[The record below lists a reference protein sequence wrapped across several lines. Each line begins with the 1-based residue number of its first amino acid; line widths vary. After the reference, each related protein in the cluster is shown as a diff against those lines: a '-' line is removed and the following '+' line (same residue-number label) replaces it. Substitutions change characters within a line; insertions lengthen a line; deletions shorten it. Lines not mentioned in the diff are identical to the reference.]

1 MKPTGG
7 TAYGLLNCSFL
18 LVPLIWIN
26 VLLINKSIRPSLN
39 KPFHF
44 YRDALPCLIF
54 ALQPLK
60 PNLILFRL
68 ILSKDFWSEKEGR
81 KKIWLSEG
89 RRPPAFAG
97 IATRTSFGK
106 KRLCRLIRL
115 GIVLWPE
122 NPCLQSYVEPI
133 QLIRKLEPS
142 VTFSLFCACKPIS
155 FPNISRNQHL
165 FNFRI

>member
-1 MKPTGG
+1 MVDFRF
-7 TAYGLLNCSFL
+7 TAFETKLNFVPVNSFKRF
-18 LVPLIWIN
+18 LVG
-26 VLLINKSIRPSLN
+26 
-39 KPFHF
+39 
-44 YRDALPCLIF
+44 
-54 ALQPLK
+54 
-60 PNLILFRL
+60 
-68 ILSKDFWSEKEGR
+68 KEGR

-89 RRPPAFAG
+89 RWPPAFAG

-142 VTFSLFCACKPIS
+142 AILYM
-155 FPNISRNQHL
+155 
-165 FNFRI
+165 